1 MAISYPHPGA
11 PSRSIANM
19 QSKTTF
25 ALGVLAA
32 LMALLVVTGL
42 YQNYSPIPFWD
53 MWNGG
58 LQFYLGHLQGDVA
71 AWWRFHNEHQNG
83 LAKVLFAVDF
93 GLLGGRFYLL
103 FLVNFL
109 TAVATC
115 YLFARCAKRVC
126 AEIDWA
132 GGATATA
139 FLLSCWLLQW
149 SQYGNF
155 AWEFQGVFFLVQ
167 LLPCMA
173 IYLLATRDD
182 TAPGWVALAA
192 PVVVGLLSWGTMA
205 NAVFT
210 FPVLSLVAFRRS
222 WGAVRMGVLICL
234 SVAGAVLYGVGYSM
248 SGEQI
253 ARSTAD
259 FSILGGLNY
268 LFAYMGGPVKF
279 LGADPL
285 SARIVGAI
293 ILCLASWRVAKLL
306 RAAKLSGVRLSLDAM
321 LLYLLMSG
329 GLAAL
334 GRARYGFEQ
343 AFASRYQTPVLMI
356 WAALLLA
363 YLPAL
368 RGWFVGV
375 RWARKILAL
384 QAFTLAAAV
393 FLLHKQVPASVE
405 QQEMVHGREVAV
417 LALEMSVRDT
427 QAIGSIFAPEHYD
440 LMHSL
445 SEGAIRNG
453 VGFAARPQAV
463 ARRASLGQHRSDV
476 LVMPLCLN
484 GSTQVKAFDGGVRID
499 GWLKADVPVRGV
511 EYWPVVES
519 ETIVG
524 HVISGKSSPQAKRDF
539 GRAFR
544 KSGLAGYHKG
554 STGHADLYIV
564 NESARCKLKISESPQ
579 ARARVDRASLSR
591 DQS

>member
-1 MAISYPHPGA
+1 
-11 PSRSIANM
+11 M

-58 LQFYLGHLQGDVA
+58 LQFYLGHLQGEAD

-93 GLLGGRFYLL
+93 WLLGGRFYLL

-109 TAVATC
+109 AAIAAC

-126 AEIDWA
+126 TEIDWA
-132 GGATATA
+132 GGATATGL
-139 FLLSCWLLQW
+139 LLSCWLLQW

-182 TAPGWVALAA
+182 AAPGWAALAA

-210 FPVLSLVAFRRS
+210 FPVLSLVAFRLS
-222 WGAVRMGVLICL
+222 SGAIRLGVLIGL
-234 SVAGAVLYGVGYSM
+234 SIVGAVLYSVGYSM
-248 SGEQI
+248 SGGQI
-253 ARSTAD
+253 ERSTAD
-259 FSILGGLNY
+259 FSILSGLSY
-268 LFAYMGGPVKF
+268 LFAYLGGPVKF
-279 LGADPL
+279 LGADPF
-285 SARIVGAI
+285 SARIAGAI
-293 ILCLASWRVAKLL
+293 MLCLASWRVIELL
-306 RAAKLSGVRLSLDAM
+306 RPAKLSAVRLSLDAM

-356 WAALLLA
+356 WAALLLV
-363 YLPAL
+363 YLPTL
-368 RGWFVGV
+368 RSRFVGA
-375 RWARKILAL
+375 RWARKTQAL
-384 QAFTLAAAV
+384 QAFVLVLAV
-393 FLLHKQVPASVE
+393 FLLHKQLPAARE
-405 QQEMVHGREVAV
+405 RQDMVHDREVAV
-417 LALEMSVRDT
+417 LALEMNVRDT

-440 LMHSL
+440 LMHTL
-445 SEGAIRNG
+445 SEGAIRNW

-463 ARRASLGQHRSDV
+463 ARRASLGQHRDDV
-476 LVMPLCLN
+476 LTMPVCPN
-484 GSTQVKAFDGGVRID
+484 GSTHVKAFDGGFRID
-499 GWLKADVPVRGV
+499 GWLKADVPVMGV
-511 EYWPVVES
+511 EYWAVVERD
-519 ETIVG
+519 TIVG

-539 GRAFR
+539 GREFR

-554 STGHADLYIV
+554 AAGRADLYIV
-564 NESARCKLKISESPQ
+564 NESARCKLKVSESPQ
-579 ARARVDRASLSR
+579 ASARVDQASLSR